1 MMKKLIP
8 FLVLILSFGIFA
20 QQPTEIPV
28 SLKTPDG
35 KYIGQVSGGGLDATA
50 NAVTPKQT
58 FGLIDLN
65 GGKIAD
71 GDKVK
76 IRMDASQWHENKEQ
90 KLIHRVPIKGAKE
103 DECIFKL
110 RIKDKLIFFETPNG
124 KFVRV
129 DDIAVIATDDEKNAT
144 LFDIQ
149 VVQPAAQSASY
160 TVAFK
165 LNNGKHLGMVGGG
178 KMDAS
183 ASEIGNNQIF
193 QMIDLNGG
201 QLSNGDA
208 VKIIFGQAQ
217 TQSQLHEDKENNLIN
232 RVPTRGAKDE
242 ECIFKILVVGA
253 KVLLQTPSGK
263 FVATSEDGKSLITT
277 DKKDDSS
284 FLTAV
289 PNPTPVAK

>member
-1 MMKKLIP
+1 MKKLIP
-8 FLVLILSFGIFA
+8 FLLLILTYGIFA

-35 KYIGQVSGGGLDATA
+35 KYIGQVSGGGLDVTS
-50 NAVTPKQT
+50 NAVSPKQT

-76 IRMDASQWHENKEQ
+76 LRMDASQWHEDKE
-90 KLIHRVPIKGAKE
+90 KKVIHRVPTKGANE
-103 DECIFKL
+103 SECVFILKV
-110 RIKDKLIFFETPNG
+110 KDKLIYFQTPSG
-124 KFVRV
+124 KFVKV
-129 DDIAVIATDDEKNAT
+129 DDIALITTDDANNAT
-144 LFDIQ
+144 LFDVQ
-149 VVQPAAQSASY
+149 AVVPLTASTRY

-165 LNNGKHLGMVGGG
+165 LNNGKHLGMVANGG
-178 KMDAS
+178 MDAS
-183 ASEIGNNQIF
+183 ATEISAKQIF

-201 QLSNGDA
+201 QLANGDTL
-208 VKIIFGQAQ
+208 KIIFGEGSS
-217 TQSQLHEDKENNLIN
+217 QSQWHEDQENNRIN

-242 ECIFKILVVGA
+242 ECIFKILVVGG

-284 FLTAV
+284 LLTAV

>member
-1 MMKKLIP
+1 MKISIP
-8 FLVLILSFGIFA
+8 FLLLILNYGIFA

-35 KYIGQVSGGGLDATA
+35 KYIGQVSGGGLDAMA

-76 IRMDASQWHENKEQ
+76 LRMDASQWHEDKD
-90 KLIHRVPIKGAKE
+90 KKVIHRVPTKGAKE
-103 DECIFKL
+103 DECVFILKV
-110 RIKDKLIFFETPNG
+110 KDKLIYFQTPSG
-124 KFVRV
+124 KFVKV
-129 DDIAVIATDDEKNAT
+129 DDIALITTDKAENAT

-149 VVQPAAQSASY
+149 AVVSPTASTSY
-160 TVAFK
+160 SVAFK
-165 LNNGKHLGMVGGG
+165 LNNGKYLGMVANGG
-178 KMDAS
+178 MDAS
-183 ASEIGNNQIF
+183 ATEISAKQIF

-201 QLSNGDA
+201 QLASGDTL
-208 VKIIFGQAQ
+208 KIIFGEGSS
-217 TQSQLHEDKENNLIN
+217 QSQWHEDKENNRIN

-242 ECIFKILVVGA
+242 ECLFKIFVVGG
-253 KVLLQTPSGK
+253 KVLLQTPRGK
-263 FVATSEDGKSLITT
+263 FVGTSEDGKSLITT

-289 PNPTPVAK
+289 PNPTPTAK